1 MTTAGLFCVCR
12 DEQPLLIR
20 MSDSQRK
27 LGVNQR
33 AKTMQQASLRP
44 NKVSLSDLSSFHK
57 TKIVFLVAAFLSFLL
72 SVGLWFL
79 VDRELGLF
87 VGLWVP
93 AIHSL
98 GTLVLTGEDS

>member
-1 MTTAGLFCVCR
+1 MTTR
-12 DEQPLLIR
+12 
-20 MSDSQRK
+20 
-27 LGVNQR
+27 
-33 AKTMQQASLRP
+33 QAFSIE
-44 NKVSLSDLSSFHK
+44 SLSSFHR
-57 TKIVFLVAAFLSFLL
+57 TKLVFLAAAFISFLL
-72 SVGLWFL
+72 SVSLWFL